1 MPSLIGS
8 ILRKRD
14 ELNQQLEDG
23 IRCCGCETDLVVE
36 FQVGARVVVQEVGGH
51 VRRKQIEEDPPVAL
65 LQRVHFL
72 FLLFRLK
79 TDPDAL

>member
-1 MPSLIGS
+1 M
-8 ILRKRD
+8 
-14 ELNQQLEDG
+14 
-23 IRCCGCETDLVVE
+23 VE